1 MFRIGEFSQMAQVTI
16 RTLRHYDELGLLKP
30 VHIDRFT
37 DYRYYTIEQLP
48 QLNRI
53 LALKDLGFSLE
64 QIARSLKD
72 DVSPEQ
78 LRGMLMMKQAE
89 LEQQVQEE
97 QMRLARVAMRLRQI
111 EQEGKQPEYEVV
123 LKQGTA
129 QTLVSLR
136 ETVPTVEAMPRYRCS
151 MYTDVYSW
159 LEEQRIKPIGQEL
172 ALYQNTEYFE
182 ENIEMEAGV
191 IINKAGLSS
200 KQFPMY
206 NNMHIHELPA
216 TPTLA
221 SVIHRG
227 SFYDVPQAVSA
238 LFIWVGAN
246 RYTANGPYREIHLFG
261 RENDLTDVEHVTLEM
276 QVPIEKR

>member
-1 MFRIGEFSQMAQVTI
+1 MFRIGEFSQIAQVTI

-97 QMRLARVAMRLRQI
+97 QMRLGRVATRLRQI

-129 QTLVSLR
+129 QKLVSLR
-136 ETVPTVEAMPRYRCS
+136 ETVPTVEAMARYRCR
-151 MYTDVYSW
+151 MYTDVYTW
-159 LEEQRIKPIGQEL
+159 LDEQHIKPIGQEL
-172 ALYQNTEYFE
+172 ALYHNTEYFE
-182 ENIEMEAGV
+182 EDIKMEAGV
-191 IINKAGLSS
+191 LINKASLSP
-200 KQFPMY
+200 KQPSTHNTMRVY
-206 NNMHIHELPA
+206 ELPVA
-216 TPTLA
+216 PILA
-221 SVIHRG
+221 SVVHRG
-227 SFYDVPQAVSA
+227 NFYDVPQAISA
-238 LFIWVGAN
+238 LFIWVGTN
-246 RYTANGPYREIHLFG
+246 GYTASGPYREIHLFG
-261 RENDLTDVEHVTLEM
+261 RENDLTDFEHITLEM
-276 QVPIEKR
+276 QVPVEKV

>member
-78 LRGMLMMKQAE
+78 LRGMLRMKQAE
-89 LEQQVQEE
+89 LEQQVEKE
-97 QMRLARVAMRLRQI
+97 QMRLARVAARLKQI
-111 EQEGKQPEYEVV
+111 EREGKQPEYEVI

-129 QTLVSLR
+129 QTLLSIR
-136 ETVPTVEAMPRYRCS
+136 RTVPTIAAMERYRCS
-151 MYTDVYSW
+151 MYTDVYTW
-159 LEEQRIKPIGQEL
+159 LDEQRMKSVGQEL
-172 ALYQNTEYFE
+172 ALYHNTEYFDE
-182 ENIEMEAGV
+182 DIDMEAGI
-191 IINKAGLSS
+191 IINKTPTSTQ
-200 KQFPMY
+200 QFPLY
-206 NNMHIHELPA
+206 NSMHIYELPA
-216 TPTLA
+216 APTLA

-227 SFYDVPQAVSA
+227 DFYDVPQAVSA
-238 LFIWVGAN
+238 LFIWVGSNGYSA
-246 RYTANGPYREIHLFG
+246 TGPYREIHLFG
-261 RENDLTDVEHVTLEM
+261 RENDMTDFEDVTLEM
-276 QVPIEKR
+276 QVPIEKC

>member
-30 VHIDRFT
+30 VHTDRFT

-72 DVSPEQ
+72 DVSPDQ

-97 QMRLARVAMRLRQI
+97 QMRLARVATRLRQI

-123 LKQGTA
+123 LKQGMA
-129 QTLVSLR
+129 QTVVSLR

-151 MYTDVYSW
+151 MYTDIYNW
-159 LEEQRIKPIGQEL
+159 LDEQRIKPIGQEL
-172 ALYQNTEYFE
+172 VIYHNTEYFE
-182 ENIEMEAGV
+182 EDIDMETGV
-191 IINKAGLSS
+191 IINKAGLSP
-200 KQFPMY
+200 KQPSMKNNQHMY
-206 NNMHIHELPA
+206 ELPA
-216 TPTLA
+216 TSTLA
-221 SVIHRG
+221 SVVHRG
-227 SFYDVPQAVSA
+227 NFYDVPQAISA
-238 LFIWVGAN
+238 LFIWVGTN
-246 RYTANGPYREIHLFG
+246 GYTASGPYREIHLFG
-261 RENDLTDVEHVTLEM
+261 RENDLTDLEHITLEM
-276 QVPIEKR
+276 QVPVEKS

>member
-72 DVSPEQ
+72 DVTPEQ
-78 LRGMLMMKQAE
+78 LHGMLRMKQAE
-89 LEQQVQEE
+89 LEQQVQAE
-97 QMRLARVAMRLRQI
+97 QMRLARVATRLRQI

-123 LKQGTA
+123 LKQGAA
-129 QTLVSLR
+129 QTVVSLR
-136 ETVPTVEAMPRYRCS
+136 ETVPTIEAMTQYRCS
-151 MYTDVYSW
+151 MYTNVYNW
-159 LEEQRIKPIGQEL
+159 LEEQRIKPVGQEL
-172 ALYQNTEYFE
+172 ALYHNTEYFE
-182 ENIEMEAGV
+182 EDIEMEAGV
-191 IINKAGLSS
+191 ILNKASLFS
-200 KQFPMY
+200 K
-206 NNMHIHELPA
+206 ELPIRSTMRVYELPSA
-216 TPTLA
+216 PILA

-227 SFYDVPQAVSA
+227 DFYDVPRALSA
-238 LFIWVGAN
+238 LFIWIGTN
-246 RYTANGPYREIHLFG
+246 GYTASGPYREIHLFG
-261 RENDLTDVEHVTLEM
+261 RENDLTDLEHITLEM
-276 QVPIEKR
+276 QVPIKKS

>member
-72 DVSPEQ
+72 DVTPEQ
-78 LRGMLMMKQAE
+78 LRGMLMIKQAE
-89 LEQQVQEE
+89 LEQQVQAE
-97 QMRLARVAMRLRQI
+97 QMRLARVAARLRQI

-129 QTLVSLR
+129 QTVVSLR
-136 ETVPTVEAMPRYRCS
+136 ETVPTIEAMTRYRCS
-151 MYTDVYSW
+151 MYTDVYNW

-172 ALYQNTEYFE
+172 ALYHNTEYYE

-191 IINKAGLSS
+191 IINKVAIPP
-200 KQFPMY
+200 KQLPTY
-206 NNMHIHELPA
+206 NTMRIHELPA
-216 TPTLA
+216 APMLA
-221 SVIHRG
+221 SVVHRG
-227 SFYDVPQAVSA
+227 RFYDVPQAISA
-238 LFIWVGAN
+238 LFIWIGTN
-246 RYTANGPYREIHLFG
+246 GYSANGPYREIHLFG
-261 RENDLTDVEHVTLEM
+261 RENDLTDFEHVTLEM
-276 QVPIEKR
+276 QVPIEKS

>member
-48 QLNRI
+48 RLNRI

-64 QIARSLKD
+64 QIAQSLKD
-72 DVSPEQ
+72 DVSSEQ

-89 LEQQVQEE
+89 LEQQVEE
-97 QMRLARVAMRLRQI
+97 EKMRLGRVATRLRQI

-123 LKQGTA
+123 LKQGMA

-136 ETVPTVEAMPRYRCS
+136 ETIPTIDAMVRYRCS

-159 LEEQRIKPIGQEL
+159 LDDQRIKPIGQEL
-172 ALYQNTEYFE
+172 ALYHNTEYFE

-191 IINKAGLSS
+191 IINKTVMPPQQLPTYGT
-200 KQFPMY
+200 MRIY
-206 NNMHIHELPA
+206 ELPA
-216 TPTLA
+216 APILA
-221 SVIHRG
+221 SLVHRG
-227 SFYDVPQAVSA
+227 SFYDVPQAMSA
-238 LFIWVGAN
+238 LFIWVGTN
-246 RYTANGPYREIHLFG
+246 GYTASGPYREIHLFG
-261 RENDLTDVEHVTLEM
+261 RENDLTDVEHITLEM
-276 QVPIEKR
+276 QVPVEKI

>member
-37 DYRYYTIEQLP
+37 DYRYYTVEQLP

-53 LALKDLGFSLE
+53 LVLKDLGFSLE
-64 QIARSLKD
+64 QIARVLED
-72 DVSPEQ
+72 NVSPEQ
-78 LRGMLMMKQAE
+78 LRGMLLMKQAE

-97 QMRLARVAMRLRQI
+97 QMRLARVAARLRQI

-123 LKQGTA
+123 LKQGAA

-136 ETVPTVEAMPRYRCS
+136 ETVPTIEAMPRYRCN
-151 MYTDVYSW
+151 MYTNVYNW
-159 LEEQRIKPIGQEL
+159 LEEQRIKSIGQEL
-172 ALYQNTEYFE
+172 ALYHNREYFE

-191 IINKAGLSS
+191 LLNKAATTST
-200 KQFPMY
+200 QFPM
-206 NNMHIHELPA
+206 NNALRMYELPT
-216 TPTLA
+216 TPMLA

-227 SFYDVPQAVSA
+227 SFYDVPQAIST
-238 LFIWVGAN
+238 LFVWVGTN
-246 RYTANGPYREIHLFG
+246 GYTASGSYREIHLFG
-261 RENDLTDVEHVTLEM
+261 RENDLTDFDHVTLEM
-276 QVPIEKR
+276 QVPIKKI

>member
-78 LRGMLMMKQAE
+78 LRGMLRMKQVE
-89 LEQQVQEE
+89 LEQQVEEE
-97 QMRLARVAMRLRQI
+97 QMRLGRVAARLRQI
-111 EQEGKQPEYEVV
+111 EQEGRQPEYEVV

-136 ETVPTVEAMPRYRCS
+136 ETVPTVEAMARYRCS
-151 MYTDVYSW
+151 MYTYVYTW
-159 LEEQRIKPIGQEL
+159 LEEHRIKSVGQEL
-172 ALYQNTEYFE
+172 ALYHNTEYFE
-182 ENIEMEAGV
+182 EDIDMEVGV
-191 IINKAGLSS
+191 VINKVAIPAKHLPLY
-200 KQFPMY
+200 K
-206 NNMHIHELPA
+206 NMHIHELPT
-216 TPTLA
+216 TPMLA

-227 SFYDVPQAVSA
+227 NFYDVPQALSA

-246 RYTANGPYREIHLFG
+246 GYTASGPYREIHLFG
-261 RENDLTDVEHVTLEM
+261 RENDLIDIQHVTVEM
-276 QVPIEKR
+276 QVPIEKC

>member
-97 QMRLARVAMRLRQI
+97 QMRLTRVATRLKQI

-129 QTLVSLR
+129 QTIVSLR

-151 MYTDVYSW
+151 MYTDVYNW

-172 ALYQNTEYFE
+172 ALYHNTEYFE
-182 ENIEMEAGV
+182 EDIEMEAGV
-191 IINKAGLSS
+191 IINKVGLSA
-200 KQFPMY
+200 KQLPTY
-206 NNMHIHELPA
+206 NKMKIYELPSA
-216 TPTLA
+216 PILA
-221 SVIHRG
+221 SVVHRG
-227 SFYDVPQAVSA
+227 DFYDVPQAISA
-238 LFIWVGAN
+238 LFIWVGTN
-246 RYTANGPYREIHLFG
+246 GYTASGPYREMHLFG
-261 RENDLTDVEHVTLEM
+261 RENDLTDLEHVTLEM

>member
-64 QIARSLKD
+64 QIARSLKY
-72 DVSPEQ
+72 DVTPEQ
-78 LRGMLMMKQAE
+78 LHGMLRMKQAE
-89 LEQQVQEE
+89 LEQQVQTE
-97 QMRLARVAMRLRQI
+97 QMRLARVAARLRQI
-111 EQEGKQPEYEVV
+111 EQEGRQPEYEVV
-123 LKQGTA
+123 LKQGMA
-129 QTLVSLR
+129 QTVLSLR
-136 ETVPTVEAMPRYRCS
+136 ETVPTVEAMVRYRCS
-151 MYTDVYSW
+151 MYTDIYNW
-159 LEEQRIKPIGQEL
+159 LEEQRTKSIGQEL
-172 ALYQNTEYFE
+172 AIYHNTEYFD

-191 IINKAGLSS
+191 IINKAVMPL
-200 KQFPMY
+200 KQFPTY
-206 NNMHIHELPA
+206 GTMHIYELPA
-216 TPTLA
+216 APMLA
-221 SVIHRG
+221 SVVHRG

-246 RYTANGPYREIHLFG
+246 GYTASGPYREIHLFG
-261 RENDLTDVEHVTLEM
+261 RENDLTDIEHVTLEM
-276 QVPIEKR
+276 QVPVEKV